1 LSTENS
7 TPILGTEE
15 STSILMGRKKS
26 TPKSRKES
34 TPMGRKEYYYNIE
47 EHIKTYK
54 EPQEKLGTEN
64 PTSILSHKDPTPILS
79 DDFDYV
85 QDAMDSFV
93 KEQGKKW
100 VF

>member
-1 LSTENS
+1 
-7 TPILGTEE
+7 
-15 STSILMGRKKS
+15 MGVQIDQ
-26 TPKSRKES
+26 
-34 TPMGRKEYYYNIE
+34 YNIE

-54 EPQEKLGTEN
+54 GQDEKLGDQIN
-64 PTSILSHKDPTPILS
+64 HPISS